1 MARPADP
8 CRARRA
14 DAPGRNCN
22 PQMTSARFRFRA
34 DARALSVNSVSVN
47 TAAVGPPHMRPAH
60 MAPFGKAY
68 DGFINDPRSR
78 SPLLLQP
85 RIISRRRRDGR
96 RRGTCRHHRG
106 PAAERHRS
114 GDGAACVKSFHIVPP
129 GADAADACVAADA
142 KFAADDRDFKASQR
156 DQRICSGVSLGE
168 PLPLASALLI
178 SVTMRRDNG
187 TCSPCLSAMAVMT
200 PCR

>member
-1 MARPADP
+1 MTGSSMT
-8 CRARRA
+8 RAVA
-14 DAPGRNCN
+14 ALCSCNLASYPGDGV
-22 PQMTSARFRFRA
+22 TVGGA
-34 DARALSVNSVSVN
+34 ALAGISE
-47 TAAVGPPHMRPAH
+47 AH
-60 MAPFGKAY
+60 
-68 DGFINDPRSR
+68 
-78 SPLLLQP
+78 
-85 RIISRRRRDGR
+85 
-96 RRGTCRHHRG
+96 
-106 PAAERHRS
+106 ERHRS

-178 SVTMRRDNG
+178 SVTIRRDNG
-187 TCSPCLSAMAVMT
+187 TCSLCLSAMAVMT